1 MIVPL
6 TSSIRLTS
14 FQRKPYRR
22 TSDDLFVLDCSRRA
36 CARSP
41 PGPALI
47 RPVNRMDGLART
59 SLKPIRCTERETA
72 FPSSVMLYVTMAG
85 REYRAALYP
94 MHAFC
99 FSFALFLTRNPPLPF
114 CPPPSCLS
122 LPCLYTLSSHTRCYL
137 VVLLQDVAEL
147 HFLLQQIKGRIPRLG
162 LLGTVQQNLNCF
174 LLLLRIPWRFII
186 KFKEIAKKKEAGE
199 LAFLR
204 TLLIIL

>member
-1 MIVPL
+1 M
-6 TSSIRLTS
+6 SSIRLTS

-22 TSDDLFVLDCSRRA
+22 TSDDLFVLDCSRKA

-94 MHAFC
+94 MHAC
-99 FSFALFLTRNPPLPF
+99 ILLFLCALSHVQPT
-114 CPPPSCLS
+114 PSF
-122 LPCLYTLSSHTRCYL
+122 LSSP
-137 VVLLQDVAEL
+137 VVSFSAMCLHSVKSHALLSCCPVAGCRWVTFSATANKRQNSPSGIIRNSAAESQ
-147 HFLLQQIKGRIPRLG
+147 LL
-162 LLGTVQQNLNCF
+162 
-174 LLLLRIPWRFII
+174 FII
-186 KFKEIAKKKEAGE
+186 TQNS
-199 LAFLR
+199 LAFHH
-204 TLLIIL
+204 